1 MSRSI
6 TVRAIALLL
15 LLVATAG
22 GIKTYHQYSSDNWF
36 GVAPPRGQSG
46 SGPSINPIFA
56 EGSMYDFAVG
66 IIAKLPPGTT
76 VVAKDFDAVLG
87 VAAGDYLRTADVQ
100 KIEVKADLFEVTLGK
115 AILTNLNGQAD
126 LRVAKLVKFNY
137 FKDTAG
143 TVHLNKLNGVDV
155 RVSTLLGWMPVRQ
168 VDFSRATADD
178 TLVVVTVD
186 SFFGKMSRSFTIGPD
201 GKPRGIRR

>member
-1 MSRSI
+1 MSKSI
-6 TVRAIALLL
+6 TMRVIALLL
-15 LLVATAG
+15 LLVATVG
-22 GIKTYHQYSSDNWF
+22 GVKTYQQYSDDNWF

-66 IIAKLPPGTT
+66 IIAKLPPGSS
-76 VVAKDFDAVLG
+76 VVAKDFDAKLG
-87 VAAGDYLRTADVQ
+87 KAAGDYLRTADVQ
-100 KIEVKADLFEVTLGK
+100 KIEVKADLFEVTLNK
-115 AILTNLNGQAD
+115 AITTSLNGQAD

-137 FKDTAG
+137 LKDAAG
-143 TVHLNKLNGVDV
+143 TVHLNKLTGVDV
-155 RVSTLLGWMPVRQ
+155 RVSALLGWMAVKQ

-186 SFFGKMSRSFTIGPD
+186 SFFGKTSRSFTIGPD